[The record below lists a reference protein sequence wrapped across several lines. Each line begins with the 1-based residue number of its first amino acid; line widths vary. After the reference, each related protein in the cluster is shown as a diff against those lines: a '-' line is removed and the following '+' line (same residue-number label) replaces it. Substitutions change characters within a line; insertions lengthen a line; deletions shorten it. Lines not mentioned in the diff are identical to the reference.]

1 MIFVTILMIGCR
13 CPQPRTDSDAR
24 LFAAI
29 RQVESGDRWWV
40 VNVYEHAYGPYQCR
54 EMAWRDGGGSPEE
67 WPTGAFDAGKTE
79 AVMRR
84 YWHRY
89 GAVTDE
95 QKARIW
101 NGGPRGMKKRA
112 TKRYWRKVQEAMR
125 ERTD

>member
-13 CPQPRTDSDAR
+13 CPRPQADPDAR

-29 RQVESGDRWWV
+29 RKVESNGQDLA
-40 VNVYEHAYGPYQCR
+40 VNSKEHAYGAYQCR
-54 EMAWRDGGGSPEE
+54 RGAWLDGGGAEAD
-67 WPTGAFDAGKTE
+67 WPQAAFVRE
-79 AVMRR
+79 RVEYIMHR
-84 YWHRY
+84 YWTRY

-101 NGGPRGMKKRA
+101 NGGPRGMRTQA